1 MVAVL
6 TGAHTAINWGDPLA
20 KGLFCYV
27 VHPHGGRPVELTKR
41 YTLSYSG
48 TAAWGGGAGAYG
60 PASVHTNTGSSGF
73 ELLSGALSGTVAGS
87 ILVIRRKTDGLNR
100 ATGIGSNAIGTNS
113 FGVLLPF
120 SDGTVYWDFGGN
132 AGTNRI
138 SKSGLSF
145 SAKDSVWIFTAG
157 PAGMYMYQDGQL
169 VASSSSAPSARVP
182 NNTTFGLTY
191 GNSQA
196 GSDNRVD
203 TLYVAAD
210 RQWSPAE
217 VAQWTA
223 NPFRVAEAPRS
234 RRLITITAGAAVSS
248 SVALVPATGTGTAI
262 APASVSTGAPNDITL
277 IAAGD
282 PFPHFRDKL
291 KQVIA
296 GTASMN
302 LAVVGDSTSVGH
314 AASDPPTKNPLARIA
329 ARYTKAATLYNAS
342 YGTGGTTGDSRT
354 TLGSGWARG
363 SLNAIGGGGWK
374 GTSGGG
380 GTLSFTPGASFDTIK
395 VWWLRQS
402 GAGSVTVNV
411 DGGSSLGTITGNG
424 STSVQST
431 TYTVTAGTHTVNIV
445 GPTGGD
451 LFIIGIET
459 YTAGTTAIRINNYGL
474 TGSSVSQ
481 WVDDTNAWDTLKV
494 LRAFAPDLTIIN
506 LTINDIKDGITSTSS
521 YAANMATLIAA
532 LRESGDVLIM
542 VGNRVSS
549 GNDTDIR
556 YQSFVNALMTVG
568 TIMFSVPTR
577 WGSYAQAVTSGFMSG
592 DGTHPGDAGYEDIA
606 TGLLDVLYNV
616 APARALPASSVSTT
630 PPPTTITATPATA
643 TGTSRTLTPTAN
655 ASSADPNAI
664 KFTFRETGHTYTF
677 RERA

>member
-6 TGAHTAINWGDPLA
+6 TGAHTAINWDDPLA

-87 ILVIRRKTDGLNR
+87 ILVIRRRTDGLNR
-100 ATGIGSNAIGTNS
+100 ATGIGSNATGTNS

-157 PAGMYMYQDGQL
+157 PSGMYMYQDGLL

-182 NNTTFGLTY
+182 HNTTFGLTY

-210 RQWSPAE
+210 RQWSPTE

-223 NPFRVAEAPRS
+223 NPFRVAELPRG
-234 RRLITITAGAAVSS
+234 RRFITIGAAA
-248 SVALVPATGTGTAI
+248 ALASNVVLTPATATTTAI
-262 APASVSTGAPNDITL
+262 AAASVSTGPPNDITL
-277 IAAGD
+277 VPAGD
-282 PFPHFRDKL
+282 PFPRFREKL
-291 KQVIA
+291 KQVMA
-296 GTASMN
+296 GTAS
-302 LAVVGDSTSVGH
+302 LTIAAVGDSTSIGH
-314 AASDPPTKNPLARIA
+314 GSTDAPTKNAYARVA
-329 ARYTKAATLYNAS
+329 ARYSKATTLYNAS
-342 YGTGGTTGDSRT
+342 FGTGGTTGDTRV
-354 TLGSGWARG
+354 TLGAGWARG
-363 SLNAIGGGGWK
+363 SLNAIAGGGWK

-380 GTLSFTPGASFDTIK
+380 GTLSFVPAASFDTLK

-402 GAGSVTVNV
+402 GAGSATVNV

-424 STSVQST
+424 ATSVQST

-459 YTAGTTAIRINNYGL
+459 YTAATAAVRINNYGL
-474 TGSSVSQ
+474 SGSAVGD
-481 WVDDTNAWDTLKV
+481 WDDDTNAWDTLKV
-494 LRAFAPDLTIIN
+494 LRAFAPDLTFVN
-506 LTINDIKDGITSTSS
+506 LTINDIKDGLTTTGNYTTAMSAIVS
-521 YAANMATLIAA
+521 A
-532 LRESGDVLIM
+532 LNESGDVALT
-542 VGNRVSS
+542 VGNRT
-549 GNDTDIR
+549 NDADDTDLR

-568 TIMFSVPTR
+568 TIMFSVPNR
-577 WGSYAQAVTSGFMSG
+577 WGSYTTANASGFMSG
-592 DGTHPGDAGYEDIA
+592 DGIHPNDTGYNDIA
-606 TGLLDVLYNV
+606 TGLLAVLDSV
-616 APARALPASSVSTT
+616 VPTRAMPLSVSTT
-630 PPPTTITATPATA
+630 PAPTTQSLTAAATTTTA
-643 TGTSRTLTPTAN
+643 RSLPVSTSTVVLDDNPYKWTY
-655 ASSADPNAI
+655 
-664 KFTFRETGHTYTF
+664 RETGHTFTI